1 MQAAID
7 RRRYAVFA
15 VVSVALLTSSMNLTV
30 AFVVLPQ
37 MQEGLGVSLTWVGWT
52 VTAYQLAS
60 AVSMSLA
67 GGIADRYGRRRI
79 FIAALALFCIGSAA
93 AAFAPNI
100 ATHILMRMAAALGGG
115 AIVPIAAGVVSR
127 EFPHSRARAIGL
139 FTSVLPLGWIIGPT
153 VGGFIAEHLT
163 WRGAFLLPAPLAVV
177 ALVGAAFLMR
187 ESAEGAKGRLDVQ
200 GALLLAAAIASFMLS
215 LSLFR
220 VEGGAAWMAAWGLLA
235 LSVPLGA
242 LFWRNE
248 SRAEEPIV
256 DLALLRMRP
265 FAAANAYNV
274 VWGGVSIGSSAFIPL
289 YAALEFDLD
298 SARAGSTLVGLEVAL
313 IAGSML
319 TSIWLLHRLGYR
331 PLIFAG
337 GVLLTAVMMS
347 VGFGLIRALPAALPP
362 FWALF
367 GVLTIGGFAMGI
379 QAPASN
385 NAGIELMP
393 SRVSSIVGLR
403 GTFRFAGSVITT
415 TVIFFLLAGFEDAA
429 RGVEVIYLGLGALM
443 LAAAPL
449 IFLMPTGREHRIDTL
464 AEHAATREAQATG
477 E

>member
-1 MQAAID
+1 M
-7 RRRYAVFA
+7 
-15 VVSVALLTSSMNLTV
+15 
-30 AFVVLPQ
+30 
-37 MQEGLGVSLTWVGWT
+37 
-52 VTAYQLAS
+52 
-60 AVSMSLA
+60 
-67 GGIADRYGRRRI
+67 
-79 FIAALALFCIGSAA
+79 
-93 AAFAPNI
+93 
-100 ATHILMRMAAALGGG
+100 
-115 AIVPIAAGVVSR
+115 
-127 EFPHSRARAIGL
+127 
-139 FTSVLPLGWIIGPT
+139 
-153 VGGFIAEHLT
+153 
-163 WRGAFLLPAPLAVV
+163 
-177 ALVGAAFLMR
+177 
-187 ESAEGAKGRLDVQ
+187 
-200 GALLLAAAIASFMLS
+200 LLAAAIASFMLS